1 MSDDNKEN
9 EKKSLRSV
17 ASDLSRKAGSAAIA
31 PFRMVLKLVS
41 KTIRLLLWNPI
52 TIGAVMFLIGARMH
66 ETGQLAGHFKKDL
79 RGATV
84 RLSGNCSVG
93 GKVRLPALA
102 EDQVK
107 ITYINGE
114 KLQAVVRQTREI
126 VECKLS
132 EIALDTLPLLAYMG
146 KDMKE
151 IPELTMPVQAPKSTP
166 DYKKLEKKTLIMSGS
181 CVDFQDKVLPAFTD
195 EKVDVTAVEG
205 IKDSEDQFVL
215 SGIKKTDQIA
225 IKCLSS
231 AIKYSEYIVT
241 SKTDGMET
249 NNLGGSQNKSYVGE
263 TLVITGTCFPD
274 ERTKVNK
281 QKKYLFYK
289 LANSKIQ
296 ILEHDLSKDGKIN
309 RLIGTVLDQ
318 EFRGDAVYCDK
329 AKFPFIYKEYDEDSM
344 KLEKGAAAEAEGEA
358 TPAPVPTPAPV
369 ENNQ

>member
-1 MSDDNKEN
+1 MSDENKDK
-9 EKKSLRSV
+9 EKKSLKSV
-17 ASDLSRKAGSAAIA
+17 ASDLSRKAGSMAVA
-31 PFRMVLKLVS
+31 PFRMVLKMIS
-41 KTIRLLLWNPI
+41 KILRLLLWNPI

-79 RGATV
+79 RGATI
-84 RLSGNCSVG
+84 RLSGNCSVD
-93 GKVRLPALA
+93 GKVRVPALA

-107 ITYINGE
+107 ITYIDGE

-132 EIALDTLPLLAYMG
+132 EVALDTLPLLAYMG

-151 IPELTMPVQAPKSTP
+151 IPELTMPVKEAKATP
-166 DYKKLEKKTLIMSGS
+166 DYKKLEKKTLVMSGS

-205 IKDSEDQFVL
+205 IKGSEDQFVL
-215 SGIKKTDQIA
+215 SGIKKSDQVA

-231 AIKYSEYIVT
+231 AIKYAEYIVT
-241 SKTDGMET
+241 AKTDGMET
-249 NNLGGSQNKSYVGE
+249 NNLGGSQQKSYVGE
-263 TLVITGTCFPD
+263 ILVITGTCFPD

-296 ILEHDLSKDGKIN
+296 ILEHDLSKDGNIN
-309 RLIGTVLDQ
+309 RLVGTVLDQ

-329 AKFPFIYKEYDEDSM
+329 AKFPFIYKEFDEDSM
-344 KLEKGAAAEAEGEA
+344 NLEKGASAESEMA
-358 TPAPVPTPAPV
+358 PAPAPV